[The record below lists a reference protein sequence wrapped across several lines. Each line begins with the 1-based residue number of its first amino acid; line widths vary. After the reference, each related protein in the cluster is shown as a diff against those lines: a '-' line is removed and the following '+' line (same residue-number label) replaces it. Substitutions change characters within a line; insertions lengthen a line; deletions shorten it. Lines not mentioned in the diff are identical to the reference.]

1 MALFRIERQLP
12 PVTQD
17 DIDAAAYR
25 SMACLTRFKE
35 LRWVRSYYDA
45 ETHRFTCF
53 YESPNVELIRRHA
66 EMASIPCDAVT
77 EVVEYLPE
85 QYR

>member
-35 LRWVRSYYDA
+35 LRWVRSFYDP
-45 ETHRFTCF
+45 ETYRFTCL
-53 YESPNVELIRRHA
+53 YEAPNTDLIRQHA
-66 EMASIPCDAVT
+66 EMASIPGDAIT
-77 EVVEYLPE
+77 EVVEYLPQ
-85 QYR
+85 QYS

>member
-25 SMACLTRFKE
+25 SRACLSRFKG

-45 ETHRFTCF
+45 ERYRFTCF
-53 YESPNVELIRRHA
+53 YEAPSADLIREHA
-66 EMASIPCDAVT
+66 AMAAIPCDSVT
-77 EVVEYLPE
+77 EVVEYLPD